1 MKKVFITDYINNPEI
16 EQKVLGDDAKV
27 ICLNK
32 KNEEDFPDEI
42 AEADGILV
50 WHTKITEHT
59 IKKLKKCKAEIKRI

>member
-32 KNEEDFPDEI
+32 KNGEI
-42 AEADGILV
+42 FKFTSLV
-50 WHTKITEHT
+50 RKSWISFNGRRR
-59 IKKLKKCKAEIKRI
+59 LYS